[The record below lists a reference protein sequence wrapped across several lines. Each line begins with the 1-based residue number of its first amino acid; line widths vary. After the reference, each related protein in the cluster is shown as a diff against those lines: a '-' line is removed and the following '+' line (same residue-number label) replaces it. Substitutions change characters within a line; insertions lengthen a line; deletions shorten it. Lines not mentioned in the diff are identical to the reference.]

1 MFFYTGNEGTIESFA
16 ENTGF
21 LWETAR
27 DFEAL
32 IVFAEHRYYGKSLP
46 FGNQSLTPEK
56 VGHLTSS
63 QALAD
68 YVLLISYL
76 QSSLGFKEN
85 PLPVVAFGGSYG
97 GMLAAWLRMKYP
109 SGVIGAIASSA
120 PILQFANFTPC
131 NSFSSVVTSVFRTS
145 TGGDCTILIKRS
157 WEEIRTIL
165 ATEEGESASL
175 SILCSGYYIVHV
187 ISSVIAL
194 RLWNN

>member
-21 LWETAR
+21 LWETAKE
-27 DFEAL
+27 FEAL

-56 VGHLTSS
+56 VGYLMSS

-68 YVLLISYL
+68 YVLLIDYL
-76 QSSLGFKEN
+76 QSSLDTKDN
-85 PLPVVAFGGSYG
+85 SLPFVTFGGSYG

-109 SGVIGAIASSA
+109 GAVVGAIASSA

-131 NSFSSVVTSVFRTS
+131 NSFSRVVTSVFKTS
-145 TGGDCTILIKRS
+145 TRGDCTILIKRS
-157 WEEIRTIL
+157 WKEIRDIL
-165 ATEEGESASL
+165 ATDEGKSPSFT
-175 SILCSGYYIVHV
+175 IVIKYTGCV
-187 ISSVIAL
+187 
-194 RLWNN
+194 